1 MGTEEAA
8 DLAEEDREDIRLHP
22 IHFYLRHTKYIHNSG
37 GLLAK
42 RRSWITPL
50 PRKGVNMNIYVGN
63 LSLEV
68 TEEELRREFMA
79 FGEVVSVTIMNDKYI
94 GSGQSRGYAFVKM
107 PSQSEGKAAIVA
119 LNEKALRHMTINVV
133 EALPLSD
140 NKDKGFLHS
149 RRLSHFSGKV
159 RQRRY

>member
-1 MGTEEAA
+1 MIEEAA
-8 DLAEEDREDIRLHP
+8 DLAEADREDTRLHL
-22 IHFYLRHTKYIHNSG
+22 IHFCLRHTKYIHNSG

-68 TEEELRREFMA
+68 TEEELRREFMT

-94 GSGQSRGYAFVKM
+94 GSGQSRGYGFVEM
-107 PSQSEGKAAIVA
+107 PSQSEGQAAVTA
-119 LNEKALRHMTINVV
+119 LNGKSLGRRTIDVV
-133 EALPLSD
+133 EALPLSA
-140 NKDKGFLHS
+140 NRGYSSHTDKRGSWFRS
-149 RRLSHFSGKV
+149 RV
-159 RQRRY
+159 RERKY